1 MQPKEREEGESRP
14 SAPVRYFGGEVDMN
28 VQKQEQSS
36 GPIVYTTQG
45 KDMTSPIKNSE
56 FSIDG
61 EEEEEQLLG
70 KGSADGD
77 NHSEEREKSEADG
90 YRISILQHSIA
101 THRKKNVDSA
111 RK

>member
-77 NHSEEREKSEADG
+77 NHSEER
-90 YRISILQHSIA
+90 
-101 THRKKNVDSA
+101 
-111 RK
+111 